1 MVESDDALKVGL
13 IIVALCFASALAAWD
28 PESILDP
35 GGTSDVAPKSVG
47 SCQIKLNVSSVEWGI
62 LYPGSSETRGL
73 LVTNTGKKAAVLSLD
88 IRSWEPRG
96 ADEFL
101 FLSWDQNGSA
111 IGPGKSVA
119 ATFRLEVSPLIQNI
133 TDFSCVVIVVGSELL

>member
-28 PESILDP
+28 PSTLLD
-35 GGTSDVAPKSVG
+35 GGSDVAPKSVG
-47 SCQIKLNVSSVEWGI
+47 NVQILLNQSSIEWGT
-62 LYPGSSETRGL
+62 LDPGSNETRGL
-73 LVTNTGKKAAVLSLD
+73 LVTNTGKKAGVLSLD
-88 IRSWEPRG
+88 IQSWEPRG

-119 ATFRLEVSPLIQNI
+119 ATFLLEVSPLIQNI
-133 TDFSCVVIVVGSELL
+133 TDFSCVVVVVGEELAG

>member
-28 PESILDP
+28 PRSILD
-35 GGTSDVAPKSVG
+35 GGSDVASKSVG
-47 SCQIKLNVSSVEWGI
+47 NVQILLNQSSIEWGI
-62 LYPGSSETRGL
+62 LRPGSNETRGL
-73 LVTNTGKKAAVLSLD
+73 LVTNRGEKAAVLSLD

-119 ATFRLEVSPLIQNI
+119 ATFLLEVSPLIQNI
-133 TDFSCVVIVVGSELL
+133 TDFSCVVVVVGEELAG